1 MPVSPQVVTASSEKK
16 AFLRGSLAL
25 DPPRAGHDRRAFRLS
40 IAYRTSTRAKEMDD
54 SIRAMFPDDDND
66 LGPFLGNLPPEILD
80 VVVKNLSWF
89 QRMTFAMVGKTCRE
103 AVERVANSRAV
114 LTERERMRLQI
125 RVIGPLAV
133 AAMRGDVEALE
144 WLIQQLDAK
153 GVGWRARSEVYSYV
167 AAKRG
172 QLKSLQKLREKR
184 CGWEVQTCMW
194 AAKRGHLEVLQWARQ
209 NGFPWNVETCF
220 HAAME
225 GHLEV
230 LQWAR
235 QNGCPWNAE
244 TCRAAAKGG
253 HLEVLQWARQ
263 NGCPWNAETCGW
275 AARKGNLEVLQWAR
289 QNGCPWDKNTW
300 KRAKSNCRAYL
311 IKHGCPGAHR

>member
-1 MPVSPQVVTASSEKK
+1 
-16 AFLRGSLAL
+16 
-25 DPPRAGHDRRAFRLS
+25 
-40 IAYRTSTRAKEMDD
+40 MDD

-66 LGPFLGNLPPEILD
+66 LGPFLGKLPPEILD

-89 QRMTFAMVGKTCRE
+89 KRLTFAMVGKTCRE

-114 LTERERMRLQI
+114 LTKDERMRLRT

-153 GVGWRARSEVYSYV
+153 GVGWRAGSEVYSYL

-184 CGWEVQTCMW
+184 CRWDVKTCN
-194 AAKRGHLEVLQWARQ
+194 AAARGGHLKVLRWARH
-209 NGFPWNVETCF
+209 N
-220 HAAME
+220 
-225 GHLEV
+225 
-230 LQWAR
+230 R
-235 QNGCPWNAE
+235 CPWDKY
-244 TCRAAAKGG
+244 TCQAAARGG

-263 NGCPWNAETCGW
+263 NGCPWDEKTW
-275 AARKGNLEVLQWAR
+275 RLAR
-289 QNGCPWDKNTW
+289 
-300 KRAKSNCRAYL
+300 SNCRPYL
-311 IKHGCPGAHR
+311 IEHGCPGAHVRGRAPRR

>member
-1 MPVSPQVVTASSEKK
+1 MVTASSEKK
-16 AFLRGSLAL
+16 AFLRGSLAS
-25 DPPRAGHDRRAFRLS
+25 DPPRAGHDRRAFRLP
-40 IAYRTSTRAKEMDD
+40 IAYRTSARAKEMDD

-114 LTERERMRLQI
+114 LTKDERMRLRI

-153 GVGWRARSEVYSYV
+153 VGGWRAGSEVYSYV

-184 CGWEVQTCMW
+184 CGWDVKTCMW
-194 AAKRGHLEVLQWARQ
+194 AAKRGHLE
-209 NGFPWNVETCF
+209 
-220 HAAME
+220 M
-225 GHLEV
+225 

-300 KRAKSNCRAYL
+300 KRAQSNCRAYL
-311 IKHGCPGAHR
+311 IEHGCPGAHR

>member
-209 NGFPWNVETCF
+209 NGCEWDEDTCF
-220 HAAME
+220 MAAKGGHLEVLQWARRNGCPWDARTCQAAARE

-235 QNGCPWNAE
+235 QNGCPE
-244 TCRAAAKGG
+244 
-253 HLEVLQWARQ
+253 
-263 NGCPWNAETCGW
+263 
-275 AARKGNLEVLQWAR
+275 
-289 QNGCPWDKNTW
+289 
-300 KRAKSNCRAYL
+300 
-311 IKHGCPGAHR
+311 

>member
-1 MPVSPQVVTASSEKK
+1 MPESPHLVTASEKK
-16 AFLRGSLAL
+16 AFLRGSLAS
-25 DPPRAGHDRRAFRLS
+25 DPPRAGHDRLAFRLP
-40 IAYRTSTRAKEMDD
+40 IAYRTSTPAKEMDD

-89 QRMTFAMVGKTCRE
+89 QRLTFAMVGKTCRE

-114 LTERERMRLQI
+114 LTKDERMRLRT

-133 AAMRGDVEALE
+133 VAMRGDVEALE

-153 GVGWRARSEVYSYV
+153 GVGWRAGSEVYSYL

-184 CGWEVQTCMW
+184 CGWDVKTCMW
-194 AAKRGHLEVLQWARQ
+194 AAKRGHLEMLQWARQ

-220 HAAME
+220 QNFFSNNTRRHVKRGRAGACS
-225 GHLEV
+225 LE
-230 LQWAR
+230 QTPR
-235 QNGCPWNAE
+235 
-244 TCRAAAKGG
+244 
-253 HLEVLQWARQ
+253 
-263 NGCPWNAETCGW
+263 
-275 AARKGNLEVLQWAR
+275 
-289 QNGCPWDKNTW
+289 
-300 KRAKSNCRAYL
+300 RAYA
-311 IKHGCPGAHR
+311 IHRRGARPRA